1 MNYGIQYLCYLVQT
15 KNDLNRKRR
24 RFYSILNVRTKY
36 LGQDANG
43 KVMIADYAMH
53 MAYTREIAEAGY
65 VQAQA
70 AMKAMTPEIR
80 KARKEINAR
89 FRWAFGGWYVKN
101 IKCGEQT
108 FDALDIAKLAELY
121 KADAILLGD

>member
-1 MNYGIQYLCYLVQT
+1 MNYGIQYLCHLVQT

-43 KVMIADYAMH
+43 KAMIAEYAMH
-53 MAYTREIAEAGY
+53 MAYTREMAEAGY
-65 VQAQA
+65 RQAQA
-70 AMKAMTPEIR
+70 DMKAMTPEMR
-80 KARKEINAR
+80 VARKEINAR
-89 FRWAFGGWYVKN
+89 FVWSDHGA
-101 IKCGEQT
+101 ISHIECGEQKYYPEQ
-108 FDALDIAKLAELY
+108 IARLAELY